1 MAQQSHVPKFGD
13 WDSENVPYTAFFE
26 NARKDR
32 GVKMNPNDPEENPEA
47 FMYLERKR
55 VDSER
60 KERLRSLD
68 MNPNDPEQNPEAFL
82 GLGRC
87 VNQHSIGVDQ
97 KNASNQQQR
106 RETHRSSNSGSTSEK
121 SNSYSEN
128 STMQPNHRR
137 ARSDQKRSSRE
148 SVGSVRTGNS
158 HSDES
163 VNMQPHRAASIP
175 AFGDWDETDP
185 KSGEGYT
192 VIFNKVK
199 EEKQIGAANLPASA
213 AMQSSK
219 MQTKQGNSSSIL
231 KVWCEKMSFTE
242 KQEIT
247 CEIYLHLSIY

>member
-1 MAQQSHVPKFGD
+1 
-13 WDSENVPYTAFFE
+13 
-26 NARKDR
+26 
-32 GVKMNPNDPEENPEA
+32 MNPNDPEENPEA

-87 VNQHSIGVDQ
+87 VNQHSIGVDK

-163 VNMQPHRAASIP
+163 VSVLSRL
-175 AFGDWDETDP
+175 F
-185 KSGEGYT
+185 SGKFPYPG
-192 VIFNKVK
+192 
-199 EEKQIGAANLPASA
+199 NL
-213 AMQSSK
+213 
-219 MQTKQGNSSSIL
+219 
-231 KVWCEKMSFTE
+231 
-242 KQEIT
+242 
-247 CEIYLHLSIY
+247 LHLELYSLLLRTQSFSYCFLYCFQLRSTDTFNAMPCLSDTSRTPFNSVL